1 MTGIRWKVKN
11 PLNQDVFLKES
22 TYEKHIVADHEETD
36 ANFRVQLERQVKLTV
51 IDPDYITV
59 ERERFSYHRLVTAP
73 YSEGSIKLK
82 TMKVIVESSE
92 PREIVTW
99 IAQSKN
105 KDVILTEAVI
115 YERCVPDKQV

>member
-1 MTGIRWKVKN
+1 MTGVRWKVKN

-59 ERERFSYHRLVTAP
+59 ERERFSYHRLVTVP
-73 YSEGSIKLK
+73 YSEGSVKLK

-115 YERCVPDKQV
+115 YERCVSDKQV